1 MSSAIEASL
10 SRYISLLGMRVN
22 NYIVISIPIT
32 RIIKILSIL
41 KNTSFFSFL
50 VLTDLWVVDY
60 LENNQRFQVN
70 YLLYSP
76 YSTIRLHLIL
86 YASANSKIPS
96 INALFKSSLWLERE
110 VWDLYGLFFVD
121 HPDLRRILS
130 DYGFE
135 GHPMRKDFPLSGYL
149 EVRYN
154 DEIKKI
160 VFEPLKLSQEFR
172 YFNFLS
178 PWENKQIN

>member
-1 MSSAIEASL
+1 MVSQMVISSAIGASL
-10 SRYISLLGMRVN
+10 SRYIFSVGIRLN
-22 NYIVISIPIT
+22 NYIVISIPFT
-32 RIIKILSIL
+32 RIVKILSIL
-41 KNTSFFSFL
+41 KKYSFFSFL

-60 LENNQRFQVN
+60 LENKDRFQVN

-76 YSTIRLHLIL
+76 YSTIRLHIIT
-86 YASANSKIPS
+86 YASVDSKIPS
-96 INALFKSSLWLERE
+96 INTLFKSSLWLERE
-110 VWDLYGLFFVD
+110 VWDLFGLFFVD

-160 VFEPLKLSQEFR
+160 VFEPLKLSQRIPLF
-172 YFNFLS
+172 
-178 PWENKQIN
+178 